1 MALTMTPI
9 MRQPFA
15 NLETPR
21 VRSLMR
27 SHLNRQ
33 PAKRAP
39 LGDLALDAE
48 NVDPTR
54 NAIKRKRGADD
65 DDDDVKPS
73 LKPSKTSRIALSTIP
88 KTTTTTPTPTPITT
102 PIKPTS
108 KPILKPAGR
117 SPVKST
123 PRSSSH
129 RRSNVSKRPDQ
140 RSRVTRPFSL
150 AAALAGP
157 QKPASKKST
166 PPSWTFDI
174 HVDTEQEEMTNLMQH
189 STTVLD
195 IGSDDSTASATTS
208 ATISSEARGKEN
220 IPPAELEVESASA
233 PAREPAPS
241 RKDAMEDARSPLGDL
256 PAADYYGEDCH
267 AFSYAVVYDEEDENL
282 PRETAEKEKKKH
294 TRSKLSSVS
303 SVESILETAPEETLN
318 ADDEKK
324 ADTAATGPAEADS

>member
-65 DDDDVKPS
+65 NDDDAKPF

-88 KTTTTTPTPTPITT
+88 KTTTPTPTPITT
-102 PIKPTS
+102 PIKPRTTPS

-123 PRSSSH
+123 PRSSAH
-129 RRSNVSKRPDQ
+129 RRANVSKRPDQ
-140 RSRVTRPFSL
+140 RSRVSRPFSL

-174 HVDTEQEEMTNLMQH
+174 HVDSEQEEMTNLMQH

-195 IGSDDSTASATTS
+195 IGCDDSITTATRATS
-208 ATISSEARGKEN
+208 PSDARGKEN
-220 IPPAELEVESASA
+220 IPPAELEVDSA
-233 PAREPAPS
+233 PAREPALS
-241 RKDAMEDARSPLGDL
+241 RKDAMEDARAPLGDL
-256 PAADYYGEDCH
+256 PASDYYGKDCH
-267 AFSYAVVYDEEDENL
+267 AFSYAVVYDDEDENL
-282 PRETAEKEKKKH
+282 PQEKVEEKKKH

-303 SVESILETAPEETLN
+303 SVESIVESAPEEKN
-318 ADDEKK
+318 PAIADDDNK
-324 ADTAATGPAEADS
+324 ADAAATGPAQADS

>member
-54 NAIKRKRGADD
+54 NTIKRKRGADDD

-88 KTTTTTPTPTPITT
+88 KTTTTTPTTTPITT
-102 PIKPTS
+102 PIKTTS

-195 IGSDDSTASATTS
+195 IGSDDSTATETAAT
-208 ATISSEARGKEN
+208 APSEARGKEN
-220 IPPAELEVESASA
+220 IPPAELEVESAA
-233 PAREPAPS
+233 VREPAPS

-256 PAADYYGEDCH
+256 PAAEYYGEDCH
-267 AFSYAVVYDEEDENL
+267 AFSYAVVYDDEDENL

-303 SVESILETAPEETLN
+303 SVESIVEFAPEKETTD
-318 ADDEKK
+318 AVDENK
-324 ADTAATGPAEADS
+324 ADTAATGAAEADS